1 MVSSFARWEKRE
13 VWLDEFEC
21 DCGHEN
27 TDPKRFS
34 IESDSS
40 VSCESCGREYD
51 VIFPVRLMEVD
62 GPSPSFD
69 TESLH
74 DGGEYL
80 LTYESAISGNEKI
93 LKVTPGDGLLVD
105 EEERAYQVG
114 GEDRD
119 DNELL
124 RDGRK
129 IGTYVSLDST

>member
-13 VWLDEFEC
+13 AWLNEFEC

-27 TDPKRFS
+27 TEPKKFS
-34 IESDSS
+34 MKTDSL

-51 VIFPVRLMEVD
+51 AIFPIRLIEIE
-62 GPSPSFD
+62 GPSPSYD
-69 TESLH
+69 AESLN
-74 DGGEYL
+74 DGREYL
-80 LTYESAISGNEKI
+80 LTYESSISGNEKTV
-93 LKVTPGDGLLVD
+93 KVTSDNGELVD